1 MAMHEGPKDML
12 KISDSIMKSGTLGV
26 LSDQGIMQI
35 GSIMQRDV
43 VSMDHTQTAYDAA
56 MLMIK
61 KGVGCVVVTA
71 YGKPFGMVTERDIV
85 CAVVGLK
92 IPLENLI
99 LSFLASKPLIY
110 AKPYQTVEEAAD
122 IMRKYNIRRLPVVDG
137 DEIVGL
143 VTARDLA
150 ILLSPMPEILVCEN
164 STSIDIA
171 RIILSE

>member
-1 MAMHEGPKDML
+1 V
-12 KISDSIMKSGTLGV
+12 I
-26 LSDQGIMQI
+26 
-35 GSIMQRDV
+35 
-43 VSMDHTQTAYDAA
+43 
-56 MLMIK
+56 
-61 KGVGCVVVTA
+61 
-71 YGKPFGMVTERDIV
+71 
-85 CAVVGLK
+85 GLK

-122 IMRKYNIRRLPVVDG
+122 IMRKYNIRRLPIVDK
-137 DEIVGL
+137 DKIVGL